1 MEMGRAI
8 KYVVKLSSDERKIL
22 LKLIKEGNAS
32 KEKLNRARILLK
44 CDCGEEGENWADDKI
59 AEAFYVTEKTV
70 FNVRQSLVEEGFDK
84 TLNRAPQKNR
94 KSRII
99 QGEEEAYLV
108 ALSCTEPPKGHCKW
122 TLRLLADKMVELEYV
137 DSVSHVTIGDALK
150 KTKLNPGRKKSGAYL
165 RKPTRNSSAKWKKR

>member
-1 MEMGRAI
+1 MGRQI
-8 KYVVKLSSDERKIL
+8 KYIVRLTAEERKVL
-22 LKLIKEGNAS
+22 LELIKKGSAS

-44 CDCGEEGENWADDKI
+44 CDCGEKGENWTDDKI
-59 AEAFYVTEKTV
+59 AEAFYVTERTV
-70 FNVRQSLVEEGFDK
+70 FNVRQSLIEEGFDK
-84 TLNRAPQKNR
+84 TLNRTPQKKR

-137 DSVSHVTIGDALK
+137 DSVSHVTIGNALK
-150 KTKLNPGRKKSGAYL
+150 KMKLNLGKKKNGAY
-165 RKPTRNSSAKWKKR
+165 RQKPMQNSSVKWKKP

>member
-1 MEMGRAI
+1 MGRAI
-8 KYVVKLSSDERKIL
+8 KYVVRLSLDERKTL
-22 LKLIKEGNAS
+22 LELIKEGNAS

-44 CDCGEEGENWADDKI
+44 CDCGEEGESWTDDKI

-70 FNVRQSLVEEGFDK
+70 FNVRQSLVEEGFDQ

-94 KSRII
+94 KRRII

-122 TLRLLADKMVELEYV
+122 TLRLLAEKMVELEYV
-137 DSVSHVTIGDALK
+137 DSISHVTIGDALK
-150 KTKLNPGRKKSGAYL
+150 KMKLNLGRKKNGAYL
-165 RKPTRNSSAKWKKR
+165 RKPMQNSSVKWKKR